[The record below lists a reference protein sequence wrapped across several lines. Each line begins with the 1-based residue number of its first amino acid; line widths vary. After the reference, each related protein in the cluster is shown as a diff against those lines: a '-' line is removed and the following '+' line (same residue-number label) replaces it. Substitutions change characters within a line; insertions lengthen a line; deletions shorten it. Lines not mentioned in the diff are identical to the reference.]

1 MIATILR
8 CDKNSQCADR
18 RPWISDRPPK
28 LARWG
33 HTLYWTGVIL
43 AVLILGTAIFLASL
57 DREPV
62 FQRVASVVVLGVIPA
77 LMFWGSGFIIFII
90 LKAVS
95 SVYERT
101 TAKFRVVETKIH
113 GLQRS
118 RTGPM
123 KTA

>member
-1 MIATILR
+1 
-8 CDKNSQCADR
+8 
-18 RPWISDRPPK
+18 
-28 LARWG
+28 
-33 HTLYWTGVIL
+33 
-43 AVLILGTAIFLASL
+43 
-57 DREPV
+57 
-62 FQRVASVVVLGVIPA
+62 VIPA

-101 TAKFRVVETKIH
+101 TARFRAVEAKVQ
-113 GLQRS
+113 GLQRG